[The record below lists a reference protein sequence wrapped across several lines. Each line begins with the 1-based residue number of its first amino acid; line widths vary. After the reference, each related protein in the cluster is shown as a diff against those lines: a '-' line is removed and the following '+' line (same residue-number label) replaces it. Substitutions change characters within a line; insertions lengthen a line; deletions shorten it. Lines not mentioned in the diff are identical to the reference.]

1 MVNSPSSLDQ
11 AFTVADLEGIR
22 NLLSGGSVIDWRK
35 LMFETEAEAAA
46 FVAANELDLDDPAD
60 VTRISAVRNEAVKYL
75 RRHFDFPVPSPVANA
90 DLVTLL
96 MLASGKGHRQLCA
109 CTVLKVMHTIH
120 HLEAREL
127 LFQLPVSNEEV
138 FHLVEQKVYRVI
150 GRALAE
156 GAPIVEFIGGR
167 KNKDSLYTKLLSKS
181 EATAAQIYDK
191 LRFRVVT
198 RSTDEILGVIRLLQR
213 EILPFNYVIPEQS
226 TNTLLPFE
234 QHCASRPD
242 LAPLL
247 ERMQSFEDP
256 EADAEPE
263 RERESLVDNEFTAPG
278 YRVVHFVADMPIRL
292 SDARLAAAPPAAWTL
307 GRIIFVMAE
316 FQVIDTETDARNE
329 IGDASHSAYK
339 VRQRTAVMRRLKL
352 GKPGLALPGE
362 RKGDE

>member
-1 MVNSPSSLDQ
+1 
-11 AFTVADLEGIR
+11 
-22 NLLSGGSVIDWRK
+22 
-35 LMFETEAEAAA
+35 MFESEAEAAA
-46 FVAANELDLDDPAD
+46 FVAAQELDLTDPAD
-60 VTRISAVRNEAVKYL
+60 VTRIDAVRTSAVKYL

-96 MLASGKGHRQLCA
+96 MMASGKGHRQLCA

-150 GRALAE
+150 GKALAE

-198 RSTDEILGVIRLLQR
+198 RSPDEIFAVLRMLQR
-213 EILPFNYVIPEQS
+213 EVFPFNYVIPEQS

-234 QHCASRPD
+234 HHCASRPTSPPWWR
-242 LAPLL
+242 ACSRSRRTRGPW
-247 ERMQSFEDP
+247 S
-256 EADAEPE
+256 
-263 RERESLVDNEFTAPG
+263 
-278 YRVVHFVADMPIRL
+278 
-292 SDARLAAAPPAAWTL
+292 ARAWWTTSSP
-307 GRIIFVMAE
+307 R
-316 FQVIDTETDARNE
+316 
-329 IGDASHSAYK
+329 S
-339 VRQRTAVMRRLKL
+339 RTAWCTSWPTCPSGCPTRAWLRRRPRR
-352 GKPGLALPGE
+352 GRWGASSS
-362 RKGDE
+362 

>member
-1 MVNSPSSLDQ
+1 MVTTPPSLDQ
-11 AFTVADLEGIR
+11 AFTVADLEAIR

-35 LMFETEAEAAA
+35 LMFESEAEAVA
-46 FVAANELDLDDPAD
+46 FVAANELDLSDPAD
-60 VTRISAVRNEAVKYL
+60 VTRIDSVRNEAVKYL
-75 RRHFDFPVPSPVANA
+75 RRHFDFPVPAPVANA

-96 MLASGKGHRQLCA
+96 MMASGKGHRQLCA

-138 FHLVEQKVYRVI
+138 FHLVEQKVYRVV
-150 GRALAE
+150 GRALAD

-198 RSTDEILGVIRLLQR
+198 RSTDEIFGVLRMLQR

-226 TNTLLPFE
+226 TNTLLPFDT
-234 QHCASRPD
+234 HCASQPELRA
-242 LAPLL
+242 LRA
-247 ERMQSFEDP
+247 RMQSFE
-256 EADAEPE
+256 EPDVE
-263 RERESLVDNEFTAPG
+263 RERESLVDNEFTAPT

-316 FQVIDTETDARNE
+316 FQVIDTETDAHNE

-352 GKPGLALPGE
+352 GKPGLVVPSE
-362 RKGDE
+362 PKRDD

>member
-1 MVNSPSSLDQ
+1 MIHTPHSLDQ

-22 NLLSGGSVIDWRK
+22 NVLTGGSVIDWRK
-35 LMFETEAEAAA
+35 LMFESEAEAAA
-46 FVAANELDLDDPAD
+46 FVAANELDLSDSAD
-60 VTRISAVRNEAVKYL
+60 VTRIDSVRNEAVRYL
-75 RRHFDFPVPSPVANA
+75 RRRFDFPVPKPVANA

-150 GRALAE
+150 GRALNE

-198 RSTDEILGVIRLLQR
+198 RNTDEIFGVLRLLQR
-213 EILPFNYVIPEQS
+213 EILPFNFVIPEQS
-226 TNTLLPFE
+226 TNTLLHFD
-234 QHCASRPD
+234 QFCASRPD
-242 LAPLL
+242 LRELRA
-247 ERMQSFEDP
+247 RMQSFEES
-256 EADAEPE
+256 EAE
-263 RERESLVDNEFTAPG
+263 REGQVDNEFTASS

-316 FQVIDTETDARNE
+316 FQVIDTDTDARNE
-329 IGDASHSAYK
+329 IGEASHSAYK

-352 GKPGLALPGE
+352 GKAGVVLPGE
-362 RKGDE
+362 RKD

>member
-1 MVNSPSSLDQ
+1 MVMSPSSLDHP
-11 AFTVADLEGIR
+11 FSVADLEAIR
-22 NLLSGGSVIDWRK
+22 NLLTGGSVVDWRK
-35 LMFETEAEAAA
+35 LMFSDEEEAAA
-46 FVAANELDLDDPAD
+46 FVAAQELDLNDPAD
-60 VTRISAVRNEAVKYL
+60 VTRIDNVRNSAVKYL
-75 RRHFDFPVPSPVANA
+75 RRHFDFPVPSPIANA

-96 MLASGKGHRQLCA
+96 MVASGKGHRQLCA

-191 LRFRVVT
+191 LRFRIVT
-198 RSTDEILGVIRLLQR
+198 RTPDEIFPVLRLLQR
-213 EILPFNYVIPEQS
+213 EVLPFNYVIPEQS

-234 QHCASRPD
+234 HHCASNPE
-242 LAPLL
+242 LAPLVA
-247 ERMQSFEDP
+247 RMQSFE
-256 EADAEPE
+256 EERN
-263 RERESLVDNEFTAPG
+263 RERESLVDNVFTAPT

-307 GRIIFVMAE
+307 GRVIFVMAE
-316 FQVIDTETDARNE
+316 FQVIDKETDARNE
-329 IGDASHSAYK
+329 VGDASHSAYK
-339 VRQRTAVMRRLKL
+339 VRQRTAVMRRLKM
-352 GKPGLALPGE
+352 GKAGVAIPEDVPPDPE
-362 RKGDE
+362 EPR